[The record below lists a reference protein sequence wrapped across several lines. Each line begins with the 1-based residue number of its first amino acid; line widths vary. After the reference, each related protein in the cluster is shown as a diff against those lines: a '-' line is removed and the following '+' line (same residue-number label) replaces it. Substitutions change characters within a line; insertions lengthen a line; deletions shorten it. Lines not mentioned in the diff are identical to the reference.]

1 MKAYCVKCKKAGEM
15 KDPKK
20 KETKNGRWMM
30 QGVCPVCGTK
40 MSVFIKDSDAKKKKG
55 GDPEE
60 LPLQGGNKN
69 NNKKNDDNKNKKGG
83 ELDVD
88 NKYVEG
94 GNKNNKNKN
103 NKKDDN

>member
-40 MSVFIKDSDAKKKKG
+40 MSVFIKESDAKKKKG

-60 LPLQGGNKN
+60 LPLEGGNKN
-69 NNKKNDDNKNKKGG
+69 KNNKNKKGG

>member
-55 GDPEE
+55 GEADDEMPF
-60 LPLQGGNKN
+60 LQGGKNNKKN
-69 NNKKNDDNKNKKGG
+69 DNKKKGGEVDDEMPFLQGGKNNKKNDDKKKDNKN
-83 ELDVD
+83 
-88 NKYVEG
+88 
-94 GNKNNKNKN
+94 
-103 NKKDDN
+103 